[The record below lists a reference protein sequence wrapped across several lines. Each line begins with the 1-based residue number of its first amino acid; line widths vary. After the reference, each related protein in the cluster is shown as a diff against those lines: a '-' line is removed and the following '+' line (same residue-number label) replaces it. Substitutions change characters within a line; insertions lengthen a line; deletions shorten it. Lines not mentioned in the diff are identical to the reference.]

1 MAQAHA
7 TAFDG
12 MAQGYDA
19 EFSTT
24 ALGSV
29 LRAMV
34 WQRFE
39 HNFAGRESLLEI
51 GCGTGVD
58 AIHLARQGH
67 RVLATDASEQ
77 MVRIA
82 RDQAERAG
90 VASRVDFLCVPME
103 QLAGE
108 LAGEHFDGI
117 YSNFGAINCTARID
131 ELAAAVAPRLQPDAP
146 LVWVVMGRFVPWE
159 WAWYLARGDARKA
172 FRRLN
177 RGGVEWRGLTVSYP
191 TPAALG
197 RALRPH
203 FTPRGA
209 RSLGFALPPSYAG
222 AWLDRSPRALAALAR
237 IERTAQRLPGCAT
250 FADHYIFEAQRKLRT
265 AHVAR

>member
-1 MAQAHA
+1 
-7 TAFDG
+7 

-19 EFSTT
+19 DFSAT
-24 ALGSV
+24 ALGSA

-82 RDQAERAG
+82 IDKAERAG
-90 VASRVDFLCVPME
+90 VASRIRFLCVPMD
-103 QLAGE
+103 QLAAKLAGE
-108 LAGEHFDGI
+108 VFDGT
-117 YSNFGAINCTARID
+117 YSNFGAVNCSARID
-131 ELAAAVAPRLQPDAP
+131 ALIAGIAPHVKPDAP

-159 WAWYLARGDARKA
+159 WAWHLARGDARKA

-177 RGGVEWRGLTVSYP
+177 RHGVEWRGLTVSYP

-203 FTPRGA
+203 FTPHGA

-222 AWLDRSPRALAALAR
+222 AWLDKSPRALAALAR
-237 IERTAQRLPGCAT
+237 IERTAQRVPGCASL
-250 FADHYIFEAQRKLRT
+250 ADHYIFEARRKMREPP
-265 AHVAR
+265 HVAR